1 MRTPAHPH
9 RSRPLTLLSAVAMT
23 LACATEKTEPSPEAS
38 ASAAEGV
45 QANVQAK
52 ANVTAA
58 PQLGGSVGV
67 VGDYQAELAVHE
79 NGWVKGLVFDARGAA
94 LAPAR
99 VSDFK
104 VALTAEGDAKL
115 DLALAWD
122 ATCNCF
128 LGNAFEGKADV
139 GAGLVVKP
147 VQLSFV
153 VDGAAQAGALAAYRL
168 LPRLDLS
175 ARADLAGTANVKV
188 PSPDVKAKLS
198 AGVNA
203 KVPSADVSV
212 KPPAAKAG
220 VTAKASS
227 AVSLPKPSVKLEVKQ
242 SAGTSTPPKAGAS
255 AGVKAKAGFGFGTK

>member
-1 MRTPAHPH
+1 MRTQTYPRRA
-9 RSRPLTLLSAVAMT
+9 RPLTLLAALAFT
-23 LACATEKTEPSPEAS
+23 TACATEKTAPSPEAS
-38 ASAAEGV
+38 ASAAVGV
-45 QANVQAK
+45 QTDVQAK
-52 ANVTAA
+52 VNVTAA

-99 VSDFK
+99 VSNFK
-104 VALTAEGDAKL
+104 VALSAEGDAKL
-115 DLALAWD
+115 DLTLSWD

-128 LGNAFEGKADV
+128 LGNAFAGKADI
-139 GAGLVVKP
+139 GGGLVAKP
-147 VQLSFV
+147 VHVSLI
-153 VDGAAQAGALAAYRL
+153 VDGAAQAGSLVAYTL
-168 LPRLDLS
+168 LPKLDLS
-175 ARADLAGTANVKV
+175 ARADLAGTANVEV
-188 PSPDVKAKLS
+188 PSPEVKAKLN

-203 KVPSADVSV
+203 KVPSADLSV

-220 VTAKASS
+220 VTAKASG

-242 SAGTSTPPKAGAS
+242 SAGTSTTPKAGAS